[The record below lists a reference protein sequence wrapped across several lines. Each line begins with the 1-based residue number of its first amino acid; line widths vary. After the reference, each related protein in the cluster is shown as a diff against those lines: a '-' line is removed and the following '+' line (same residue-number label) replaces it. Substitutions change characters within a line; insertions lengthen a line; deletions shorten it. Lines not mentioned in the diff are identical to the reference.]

1 MIRTSTDDF
10 GRNGRACRETDVEA
24 TDLEA
29 VITDLLAG
37 QYQSPVRVVGFNMA
51 EGWCQDVSANVAR
64 ELRHRCGEQMR
75 DVPFFLQDFVDQHE
89 GRMAMSSYRCRCA
102 LRGRWLV
109 SATPASAANGAASIS
124 AGSGA
129 KTCSL
134 CREGRSRF

>member
-37 QYQSPVRVVGFNMA
+37 QYQSPVRVVCFNMA

-64 ELRHRCGEQMR
+64 ELRNAA
-75 DVPFFLQDFVDQHE
+75 V
-89 GRMAMSSYRCRCA
+89 SRCA
-102 LRGRWLV
+102 
-109 SATPASAANGAASIS
+109 
-124 AGSGA
+124 
-129 KTCSL
+129 TCHFS
-134 CREGRSRF
+134 